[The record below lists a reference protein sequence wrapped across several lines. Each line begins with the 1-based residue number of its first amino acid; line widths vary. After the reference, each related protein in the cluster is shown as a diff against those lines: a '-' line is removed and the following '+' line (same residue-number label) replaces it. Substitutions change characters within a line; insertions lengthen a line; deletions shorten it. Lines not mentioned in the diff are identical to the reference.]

1 MVQRLLETT
10 GINLDRGGGI
20 RENPQFQNY
29 FKEYRIVF
37 SGLNC
42 DYITFDGQVQTEK
55 RINLLYDDV
64 ARHYHV
70 IVNIKGAMA
79 KRYDCKACNKG
90 CYMDVTHKCV
100 QECSD
105 CMSVPPCS
113 ISHVRIPCESCNR
126 PFRSRVC
133 FDKHKTNKLRGKTVC
148 EQMKNWLREVGCL
161 RIRCM
166 SVISYTVQTAS
177 GTWSMDISVTWRR

>member
-1 MVQRLLETT
+1 VVQRLLETT

-90 CYMDVTHKCV
+90 CYMDVTDKCE
-100 QECSD
+100 QACSA

-113 ISHVRIPCESCNR
+113 FSHVRIPFVSCNR
-126 PFRSRVC
+126 NFSSRVSLTSIRPISYEERQC
-133 FDKHKTNKLRGKTVC
+133 VNRKKLRRV
-148 EQMKNWLREVGCL
+148 W
-161 RIRCM
+161 
-166 SVISYTVQTAS
+166 
-177 GTWSMDISVTWRR
+177 